1 MSVTTNEPTR
11 SAHHAS
17 ARSTYAVNA
26 SASGASPG
34 GNTAA
39 SSTSPCQGREH
50 SQIPP
55 WHPPGTET
63 TRGPVDSARTFL
75 PVSAGLATCS
85 DPTPRAAATSSQ
97 YDTAMAVIVEGS
109 MAALTFKAMSERVG
123 YSPQA
128 IHQWYGTRDEFIV
141 VVAATFCQRWTQWVW
156 RRGYSCALLALLPEE
171 EHEVRWTRVLM
182 AVEEQARVQADLA
195 PILADLRE
203 SERQLMMRLHPR
215 LAGEASE
222 GGDELPIVTL
232 VVTGLRAA
240 LCRADDPT
248 KRWTAHTGHA
258 ARRPGSPW
266 PARSTTGCPAPRQ
279 DRTSSLVD

>member
-1 MSVTTNEPTR
+1 MVTD
-11 SAHHAS
+11 
-17 ARSTYAVNA
+17 
-26 SASGASPG
+26 
-34 GNTAA
+34 
-39 SSTSPCQGREH
+39 
-50 SQIPP
+50 I
-55 WHPPGTET
+55 
-63 TRGPVDSARTFL
+63 
-75 PVSAGLATCS
+75 
-85 DPTPRAAATSSQ
+85 
-97 YDTAMAVIVEGS
+97 AMAVIAEGG
-109 MAALTFKAMSERVG
+109 MAALTFKAMSERIG

-128 IHQWYGTRDEFIV
+128 IHQWYGTRDEFV
-141 VVAATFCQRWTQWVW
+141 VVVVATFCQRWTQWVW

-215 LAGEASE
+215 LAGEAGE

-248 KRWTAHTGHA
+248 SVDRARAILLDAQARLAGPLDDWVSRA
-258 ARRPGSPW
+258 APG
-266 PARSTTGCPAPRQ
+266 Q
-279 DRTSSLVD
+279 DSSLVD